1 VVRNLIF
8 TLFFVIS
15 CTNPKKINK
24 EDLFGSWTSLD
35 KSFVFTLTKDSL
47 LINDN
52 PPFIPNYYWKEDTLF
67 LEGTMSGITLFKSN
81 LEYDVLNKQL
91 RLNRIGGGKNL
102 ILKRP

>member
-1 VVRNLIF
+1 MTKKIIV
-8 TLFFVIS
+8 LFFVLIS
-15 CTNPKKINK
+15 CSNSNKIII

-52 PPFIPNYYWKEDTLF
+52 PPFIPNYYLKEDTLF
-67 LEGTMSGITLFKSN
+67 LEGTLSGITLFKCN
-81 LEYDVLNKQL
+81 LEYDTLNKQL
-91 RLNRIGGGKNL
+91 KLNRIGGGKNL